1 MGVSLP
7 AGRAI
12 GVTMA
17 AAAVMVAISAC
28 GSGSA
33 EAPPTTPS
41 PTATTKAAAAPAQL
55 TSSQRE
61 QAFLQTLDSY
71 KIDYGNDADAAVGM
85 AQSICSGL
93 GRGLSQ
99 TDLMPALMEEGP
111 GYTRT
116 QATNFI
122 NTSIVAYCEEEA

>member
-12 GVTMA
+12 GATLAA
-17 AAAVMVAISAC
+17 AAAVITMSAC
-28 GSGSA
+28 GGKSD
-33 EAPPTTPS
+33 EAPASTTTPA
-41 PTATTKAAAAPAQL
+41 ATTSAAAAPAQL

-99 TDLMPALMEEGP
+99 ADLLPALMEEGP

-122 NTSIVAYCEEEA
+122 NTSIVAYCEDEA

>member
-7 AGRAI
+7 AGRAL
-12 GVTMA
+12 GATLAA
-17 AAAVMVAISAC
+17 AAAVITMSAC
-28 GSGSA
+28 SGKSE
-33 EAPPTTPS
+33 EAPASTTTPA
-41 PTATTKAAAAPAQL
+41 ATTSAAASPAQL

-93 GRGLSQ
+93 GRGLSR
-99 TDLMPALMEEGP
+99 TDLLPALMEEGP

-116 QATNFI
+116 QAANFI
-122 NTSIVAYCEEEA
+122 NTSIVAYCEDEA

>member
-1 MGVSLP
+1 MTL
-7 AGRAI
+7 
-12 GVTMA
+12 A
-17 AAAVMVAISAC
+17 AAAVLIGVSAC
-28 GSGSA
+28 GSGSG
-33 EAPPTTPS
+33 EESPAPSTPV
-41 PTATTKAAAAPAQL
+41 ATTTAAATSAQL

-71 KIDYGNDADAAVGM
+71 KIDYGNDTDAAVGM

-99 TDLMPALMEEGP
+99 TDLLPALMEEGP

-122 NTSIVAYCEEEA
+122 NTSIVAYCEDEA

>member
-12 GVTMA
+12 SVALA
-17 AAAVMVAISAC
+17 AAAVIVGVSAC
-28 GSGSA
+28 GSGSG
-33 EAPPTTPS
+33 EESPAPSTPA
-41 PTATTKAAAAPAQL
+41 ATTTAAATSAQL

-61 QAFLQTLDSY
+61 RAFLQTLDSY

-99 TDLMPALMEEGP
+99 TDLLPALMEEGP

-122 NTSIVAYCEEEA
+122 NTSIVAYCEDEA

>member
-12 GVTMA
+12 GVTLA
-17 AAAVMVAISAC
+17 AAAVLIGVSAC
-28 GSGSA
+28 GSGSG
-33 EAPPTTPS
+33 EESPAPSTPV
-41 PTATTKAAAAPAQL
+41 ATTTAAATSAQL

-71 KIDYGNDADAAVGM
+71 KIDYGNDTDAAVGM

-99 TDLMPALMEEGP
+99 TDLLPALMEEGP

-122 NTSIVAYCEEEA
+122 NTSIVAYCEDEA